1 MNNQMDSIDS
11 ITLISASNT
20 LFNWNSI
27 IAFLFDFLTGKRLIF
42 TYVSFYF
49 HHKRAATHS
58 LQSYSVYKLHRI
70 VEWREL
76 EGILKIIHFQPPP
89 PP

>member
-49 HHKRAATHS
+49 
-58 LQSYSVYKLHRI
+58 I
-70 VEWREL
+70 IRERQL
-76 EGILKIIHFQPPP
+76 IHCNLIQFTNFIES
-89 PP
+89 